1 MQKSDAMLQHEK
13 TIEFVLAHNP
23 KGSNEDVM
31 HIEVRNYVVAVAAI
45 LVVVIAAV
53 SMMHLS
59 QEAGDPAANL
69 ALYRNRARYAKGSWG
84 LWFCVESDSIKFMCE
99 VGK

>member
-23 KGSNEDVM
+23 KGSNDDVM

-45 LVVVIAAV
+45 IFVVIAAV
-53 SMMHLS
+53 SMMH
-59 QEAGDPAANL
+59 
-69 ALYRNRARYAKGSWG
+69 
-84 LWFCVESDSIKFMCE
+84 
-99 VGK
+99 

>member
-1 MQKSDAMLQHEK
+1 MSGKVFLLKSYNESEARGRLPQSLKRRFIIMQKSDAMLQHEK

-23 KGSNEDVM
+23 KGSNDDVM

-53 SMMHLS
+53 SMMH
-59 QEAGDPAANL
+59 
-69 ALYRNRARYAKGSWG
+69 
-84 LWFCVESDSIKFMCE
+84 
-99 VGK
+99 